1 MNRDRIE
8 GQWKQL
14 KGHALKNWGELT
26 GDERAVHAGE
36 RERLSGKMQKTYG
49 IRQDEARQQI
59 RELQSRY

>member
-8 GQWKQL
+8 GHWKQV
-14 KGHALKNWGELT
+14 KGRVRKDWGEIT
-26 GDERAVHAGE
+26 GNERAAQAGE

-59 RELQSRY
+59 RELRSRY

>member
-8 GQWKQL
+8 GHWKQM
-14 KGHALKNWGELT
+14 KGRARKNWGELT
-26 GDERAVHAGE
+26 GNDARCRRER

-49 IRQDEARQQI
+49 IRQDEAREQI